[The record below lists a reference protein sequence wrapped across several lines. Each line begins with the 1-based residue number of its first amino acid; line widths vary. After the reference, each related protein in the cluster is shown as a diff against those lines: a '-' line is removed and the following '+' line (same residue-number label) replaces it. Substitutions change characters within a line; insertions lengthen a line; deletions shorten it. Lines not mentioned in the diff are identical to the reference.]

1 MCNRLLQKFFRHSSK
16 FAQYKI
22 YDIKK
27 FNCIVIVVF
36 VLCSQPGAKGQRES
50 Y

>member
-1 MCNRLLQKFFRHSSK
+1 MCNRLLQKFFRLSSK

-27 FNCIVIVVF
+27 FNCIAIVVF
-36 VLCSQPGAKGQRES
+36 VLAASLAQKGRE
-50 Y
+50 YE